1 MNQPVQTSGT
11 AVASLVIGIA
21 SWVVL
26 PIIGAIAAIICGHV
40 ARGEIR
46 RLPPGSIEGNGMA
59 LAGLILGY
67 SQLAIAGL
75 LFSAFIFFAL
85 AFNGL
90 IF

>member
-46 RLPPGSIEGNGMA
+46 RMPPGSMEGNGMA

-67 SQLAIAGL
+67 GQLVLGAL
-75 LFSAFIFFAL
+75 LFAALIFFAL